1 MEYQYNN
8 INDNN
13 DTNDVIIIANRDKD
27 KDKNK
32 YYQNIYNYNN
42 NNPNPSILKKNSDL
56 LQSKIIDLNNRIDFI
71 KKNCFNYDNS
81 EINSK
86 LQSTIDNIDSII
98 EQINW
103 DIVNRA
109 QINESKK
116 NIKNNF

>member
-1 MEYQYNN
+1 MEYQFNN
-8 INDNN
+8 NN
-13 DTNDVIIIANRDKD
+13 NNVNDVIVITNKEKD
-27 KDKNK
+27 K
-32 YYQNIYNYNN
+32 YYQNIYNHNN
-42 NNPNPSILKKNSDL
+42 SLILKKKSDV

-103 DIVNRA
+103 DIINKA
-109 QINESKK
+109 QINDSKK
-116 NIKNNF
+116 IIFNNF

>member
-8 INDNN
+8 NNDN
-13 DTNDVIIIANRDKD
+13 DNDVIIIRNKD
-27 KDKNK
+27 KDK
-32 YYQNIYNYNN
+32 YYQNIYNHNN
-42 NNPNPSILKKNSDL
+42 SSIFKKNSDV

-71 KKNCFNYDNS
+71 KKNCHSYDNS

-103 DIVNRA
+103 DIINKA
-109 QINESKK
+109 QINTL
-116 NIKNNF
+116 KNNF